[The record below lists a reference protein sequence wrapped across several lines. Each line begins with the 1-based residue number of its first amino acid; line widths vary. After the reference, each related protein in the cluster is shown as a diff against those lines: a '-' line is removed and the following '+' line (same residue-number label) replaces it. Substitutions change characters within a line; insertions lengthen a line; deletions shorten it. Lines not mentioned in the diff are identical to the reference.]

1 MGESLDTFRSEA
13 MTWRS
18 FSRMSDL
25 ESNFMPIVL
34 VFVGVVPEMHK
45 SMIAEEDEWYVRVN
59 GGAWFGV
66 YLNWNIV
73 KDDGV
78 WCERD
83 GFLGLTSATSAF

>member
-1 MGESLDTFRSEA
+1 MWRSYDAFRDGESPCVNVVRCL
-13 MTWRS
+13 
-18 FSRMSDL
+18 
-25 ESNFMPIVL
+25 VL
-34 VFVGVVPEMHK
+34 VCPAIGKLRMDVG
-45 SMIAEEDEWYVRVN
+45 DEWYVRVN

-78 WCERD
+78 WCECD

>member
-1 MGESLDTFRSEA
+1 MWRSYDAFRDGESPCVNVVRCF
-13 MTWRS
+13 
-18 FSRMSDL
+18 
-25 ESNFMPIVL
+25 VL
-34 VFVGVVPEMHK
+34 VCPAIGKLRMDVG
-45 SMIAEEDEWYVRVN
+45 DEYVRVN

-73 KDDGV
+73 KDDGG